1 MERQIERKTS
11 TPLKKAPLMIK
22 DDMRK
27 ELGLWLGASWTNDVY
42 DNFIQKRLDGTC
54 DWILHRATFLDWMG
68 PDFPSGASKILWIN
82 GPAGHGKTILC
93 ARVVQYLST
102 MPEYPLAYYFCSSE
116 SEARRDSSSIMRSWV
131 SQIISSNRDAF
142 ELACSKRE
150 TNDRRTASQADIIDL
165 LRIISQHIP
174 SCTFVVDG
182 LDECAWATGNCE
194 SSIEQ
199 SPKEFFESISSAIA
213 NIATRILILSRDE
226 PEIRHSFRTI
236 IAGRSGQDFAEYQI
250 RPADVRPDTTLFSRS
265 IIDSKLANKHETLKT
280 ELSQRMANRCDG
292 MFLWVKMLEDQLRSG
307 KNQKQLEETIDQTPT
322 ALSHLYDRN
331 WMRICQLSEKDK
343 IRAFAILRWA
353 AFALRPLTVLEIT
366 EALIVD
372 DDAEDLSIEELPDA
386 IDDDYI
392 STELQGHCGSLLE
405 IRKAAAK
412 EDLGSMTIHLAH
424 FSVKQYVLCKL
435 PIQGELLI
443 LNERL
448 RTSSET
454 SQSNM
459 LAKLCLRYL
468 NFRAVWREPVQPKS
482 DLDRRPFRDYAAGS
496 WYQHTTDKGSNY
508 EEVVELANLLF
519 GSNGRSWESWKRWFD
534 ANDDKSM
541 MPVSQRAIT
550 STNPLFYA
558 ALLGLRDTLIY
569 LLEEAKQDVNQVD
582 ESKRTAL
589 QAAALKGR
597 TFVVKLLLEKGADIT
612 VGNEEGWTPLN
623 LAASSGHLEI
633 VKLLLQNG
641 ADISVSTAKGFTPLQ
656 SASRNGNVH
665 IVELLLEKGADITI
679 QDNDGW
685 TPLYWASRNGR
696 VHIVKLLLEKG
707 ADMTIQNN
715 KGWTPLNSASSHGHI
730 DVVKLLLAKGADI
743 TIPNNNGWTP
753 LSSASSDGHVDV
765 VKLLL
770 AKGADI
776 TIPNN
781 SGWTPLNLASETGHV
796 DVVKLLLAKGAD
808 ITIPSN
814 NGWTPL
820 NVASSHGHI
829 DVVKLLLAKGADIT
843 IPSNNGWTPLYSAS
857 VNGHVDMVKLLLENG
872 VNADISV
879 ASTGGWTPLNV
890 ASSKGHVDVVKT
902 LLENGADITIPNA
915 MGMIPLYS
923 ASCKGHSEVVKLLII
938 KGAGVNTSKN
948 NGWTPVNA
956 AARWGYTEVV
966 KLLLENG
973 ADVAVPNNAGWTL
986 LISASSKGH
995 VDVVK
1000 LLLENGVD
1008 VNLGGRTAISEAA
1021 RGGYESVVEL
1031 LFENGAKLDTP
1042 DAEFGTIINA
1052 SAYRGHLALL
1062 RLLVDKLNLDYD
1074 IADEQGRNAAHFA
1087 ARGGH
1092 VQVLEYVVEL
1102 GVNPYAKDVKGD
1114 GILDYAARS
1123 GSLEMVRK
1131 ALSYQQH
1138 CEERMNVWTP
1148 LHWACRAGNS
1158 TIIDLLLDFG
1168 TMDSVVTT
1176 SEPPGRWAPYSI
1188 AIFHQ
1193 NIESVPEKLRSSTER
1208 TQPDSGIS
1216 LVQAEKHGVF
1226 WCDGCRFVSFI
1237 IQIQ

>member
-22 DDMRK
+22 DNMRK
-27 ELGLWLGASWTNDVY
+27 ELELWLGASWTNDVY

-54 DWILHRATFLDWMG
+54 DWILHRPTFLDWMG

-182 LDECAWATGNCE
+182 IDECAWATGNCE
-194 SSIEQ
+194 SGIEQ
-199 SPKEFFESISSAIA
+199 SPKKFFESISSAVA
-213 NIATRILILSRDE
+213 NTATRILILSRDE

-343 IRAFAILRWA
+343 LRAFTILRWA

-392 STELQGHCGSLLE
+392 STELQGLCGSLLE
-405 IRKAAAK
+405 IRKAAVR

-424 FSVKQYVLCKL
+424 FSVKQYVLCNL
-435 PIQGELLI
+435 PVQGELLI
-443 LNERL
+443 RNERL

-468 NFRAVWREPVQPKS
+468 NFRAVWREPVQPES

-496 WYQHTTDKGSNY
+496 WYQHATDKGSNY
-508 EEVVELANLLF
+508 EEVVELANFFF
-519 GSNGRSWESWKRWFD
+519 GSASRSWESWKRWFD
-534 ANDDKSM
+534 GNDDKSM
-541 MPVSQRAIT
+541 MPVSQRTMT

-558 ALLGLRDTLIY
+558 SLLGLRDTLIY

-582 ESKRTAL
+582 EFKRTAL

-597 TFVVKLLLEKGADIT
+597 TFVVELLLEKGADIT

-623 LAASSGHLEI
+623 LAAWSGHLEI

-641 ADISVSTAKGFTPLQ
+641 ADIAVSTAKGFTPLQ
-656 SASRNGNVH
+656 SASRNGHVQIVNLLFEKGADIKIQDNNGWTPLHLASRDGNVH
-665 IVELLLEKGADITI
+665 VVKLLLEKGADITI
-679 QDNDGW
+679 QDNG
-685 TPLYWASRNGR
+685 
-696 VHIVKLLLEKG
+696 
-707 ADMTIQNN
+707 
-715 KGWTPLNSASSHGHI
+715 
-730 DVVKLLLAKGADI
+730 
-743 TIPNNNGWTP
+743 
-753 LSSASSDGHVDV
+753 
-765 VKLLL
+765 
-770 AKGADI
+770 
-776 TIPNN
+776 
-781 SGWTPLNLASETGHV
+781 GWTPLNLASVSGHV
-796 DVVKLLLAKGAD
+796 NTVKLLLQISAD
-808 ITIPSN
+808 ISVASIC
-814 NGWTPL
+814 GWTPI
-820 NVASSHGHI
+820 NA
-829 DVVKLLLAKGADIT
+829 AADGGYT
-843 IPSNNGWTPLYSAS
+843 E
-857 VNGHVDMVKLLLENG
+857 VVKLLLENG
-872 VNADISV
+872 ADIAV
-879 ASTGGWTPLNV
+879 PNNAGWTPIN
-890 ASSKGHVDVVKT
+890 AAADGGHTEVVKM
-902 LLENGADITIPNA
+902 LLENGADIAVPTNA
-915 MGMIPLYS
+915 GSTPLYTAS
-923 ASCKGHSEVVKLLII
+923 SNGHIEVVKLLLENGADFTTPDTEGMTPIYMASCDGHSEVVKLLII
-938 KGAGVNTSKN
+938 KGAGVNTLTN
-948 NGWTPVNA
+948 NGWTPVSA
-956 AARWGYTEVV
+956 AADG
-966 KLLLENG
+966 
-973 ADVAVPNNAGWTL
+973 
-986 LISASSKGH
+986 GH
-995 VDVVK
+995 IDVVK
-1000 LLLENGVD
+1000 VLLENGVD
-1008 VNLGGRTAISEAA
+1008 VNLGRPTAISVAA

-1031 LFENGAKLDTP
+1031 LFGNGAKLDTP
-1042 DAEFGTIINA
+1042 NAEFGTIINA
-1052 SAYRGHLALL
+1052 SAYSGSLALL
-1062 RLLVDKLNLDYD
+1062 RLLVDKLNFDYS

-1092 VQVLEYVVEL
+1092 AQVLEYVLEL
-1102 GVNPYAKDVKGD
+1102 GVDPYAKDVKGD
-1114 GILDYAARS
+1114 GILHYAACS

-1138 CEERMNVWTP
+1138 CEEGMNVWTP

-1176 SEPPGRWAPYSI
+1176 SEPPGRWAPSSI

-1193 NIESVPEKLRSSTER
+1193 NIKSVPEKLRSSTER
-1208 TQPDSGIS
+1208 TQPNSGIS
-1216 LVQAEKHGVF
+1216 LVQAEKHGDF
-1226 WCDGCRFVSFI
+1226 WCDGCQFVSFI

>member
-27 ELGLWLGASWTNDVY
+27 ELELWLGASWTNDVY

-54 DWILHRATFLDWMG
+54 DWILHRAAFLDWMG

-131 SQIISSNRDAF
+131 SQIISSNRGAF
-142 ELACSKRE
+142 ELACSKWE

-165 LRIISQHIP
+165 LRIIIQHIP

-199 SPKEFFESISSAIA
+199 SPKEFFESISSAVA

-226 PEIRHSFRTI
+226 PEIRHSLRTI
-236 IAGRSGQDFAEYQI
+236 MAGQSGQDFAEYQI

-265 IIDSKLANKHETLKT
+265 IIDNKLANKRETLKT

-331 WMRICQLSEKDK
+331 WMRICQLPEKDK
-343 IRAFAILRWA
+343 LRAFAILRWA
-353 AFALRPLTVLEIT
+353 TFALRPLTVLEIT

-392 STELQGHCGSLLE
+392 STELQGLCGSLLE

-424 FSVKQYVLCKL
+424 FSVKQYVLCNL
-435 PIQGELLI
+435 PLQGELLI

-468 NFRAVWREPVQPKS
+468 NFRAVWREPVQPES

-496 WYQHTTDKGSNY
+496 WYQHATDKGSNY
-508 EEVVELANLLF
+508 EEVVELTNFLF
-519 GSNGRSWESWKRWFD
+519 GSNSRSWESWKRWFD

-558 ALLGLRDTLIY
+558 SLLGLRDTLIY
-569 LLEEAKQDVNQVD
+569 LLEEAKEDVNQVD
-582 ESKRTAL
+582 EFKRTAL

-597 TFVVKLLLEKGADIT
+597 TFVVELLLEKGADIT

-623 LAASSGHLEI
+623 LAAWSGHLEI

-641 ADISVSTAKGFTPLQ
+641 ADIAVSTAKGLTPLQ
-656 SASRNGNVH
+656 SASRNGHVH
-665 IVELLLEKGADITI
+665 IVKLLLEKGADITI
-679 QDNDGW
+679 QDN
-685 TPLYWASRNGR
+685 
-696 VHIVKLLLEKG
+696 
-707 ADMTIQNN
+707 
-715 KGWTPLNSASSHGHI
+715 
-730 DVVKLLLAKGADI
+730 
-743 TIPNNNGWTP
+743 NGWTP
-753 LSSASSDGHVDV
+753 LHLASSYGHVHI

-781 SGWTPLNLASETGHV
+781 SGWTPLNLASETGH
-796 DVVKLLLAKGAD
+796 
-808 ITIPSN
+808 
-814 NGWTPL
+814 
-820 NVASSHGHI
+820 I

-843 IPSNNGWTPLYSAS
+843 IPNNNGWTPLNSAS
-857 VNGHVDMVKLLLENG
+857 EQ
-872 VNADISV
+872 
-879 ASTGGWTPLNV
+879 W
-890 ASSKGHVDVVKT
+890 
-902 LLENGADITIPNA
+902 
-915 MGMIPLYS
+915 
-923 ASCKGHSEVVKLLII
+923 
-938 KGAGVNTSKN
+938 
-948 NGWTPVNA
+948 
-956 AARWGYTEVV
+956 AR
-966 KLLLENG
+966 
-973 ADVAVPNNAGWTL
+973 
-986 LISASSKGH
+986 
-995 VDVVK
+995 
-1000 LLLENGVD
+1000 
-1008 VNLGGRTAISEAA
+1008 
-1021 RGGYESVVEL
+1021 
-1031 LFENGAKLDTP
+1031 
-1042 DAEFGTIINA
+1042 
-1052 SAYRGHLALL
+1052 
-1062 RLLVDKLNLDYD
+1062 
-1074 IADEQGRNAAHFA
+1074 
-1087 ARGGH
+1087 
-1092 VQVLEYVVEL
+1092 
-1102 GVNPYAKDVKGD
+1102 
-1114 GILDYAARS
+1114 
-1123 GSLEMVRK
+1123 
-1131 ALSYQQH
+1131 
-1138 CEERMNVWTP
+1138 
-1148 LHWACRAGNS
+1148 
-1158 TIIDLLLDFG
+1158 
-1168 TMDSVVTT
+1168 
-1176 SEPPGRWAPYSI
+1176 
-1188 AIFHQ
+1188 
-1193 NIESVPEKLRSSTER
+1193 
-1208 TQPDSGIS
+1208 
-1216 LVQAEKHGVF
+1216 
-1226 WCDGCRFVSFI
+1226 
-1237 IQIQ
+1237 